1 MSPLCSSEPDG
12 PSVSPPLPHRL
23 TASMHPS
30 DPSNRLG
37 GGLTDHNQTPT
48 FPGLVG
54 HTDPSS
60 LLSYPRLGAG
70 MMAGLA
76 GATMPGLPGYP
87 SDQNPYSSLAM
98 ENFYNP
104 LANPYSIKEAGA
116 GDPSG
121 MPGAWPGSPGGLGG
135 GYYPYPDT
143 SSLAA
148 YGYGG
153 AYGLAATRKN
163 VTRESTATL
172 KAWLNEHKK
181 NPYPTKGEKIML
193 AIISKMTLTQV
204 SCWFANARRRLKKE
218 NKMTW
223 EPKNGL
229 NDEDVDVSD
238 EELEDGDNSFNRE
251 DKPSHVL
258 ENEDQ
263 RSPSW
268 VVEPGQMTNPSSGDL
283 PSSDGKL
290 IPGIPLP
297 PTKPRIWSMADL
309 AVSKSPYVGCG

>member
-1 MSPLCSSEPDG
+1 MPSWSS
-12 PSVSPPLPHRL
+12 
-23 TASMHPS
+23 
-30 DPSNRLG
+30 
-37 GGLTDHNQTPT
+37 GGL
-48 FPGLVG
+48 
-54 HTDPSS
+54 
-60 LLSYPRLGAG
+60 A
-70 MMAGLA
+70 
-76 GATMPGLPGYP
+76 AT
-87 SDQNPYSSLAM
+87 A
-98 ENFYNP
+98 
-104 LANPYSIKEAGA
+104 
-116 GDPSG
+116 
-121 MPGAWPGSPGGLGG
+121 
-135 GYYPYPDT
+135 GYYPYDT

-238 EELEDGDNSFNRE
+238 EEEGDNSFTRE
-251 DKPSHVL
+251 EKPNALGKKATNFAIRILVGKPASHNSAVY
-258 ENEDQ
+258 
-263 RSPSW
+263 
-268 VVEPGQMTNPSSGDL
+268 SSNDNCPNNGF
-283 PSSDGKL
+283 
-290 IPGIPLP
+290 
-297 PTKPRIWSMADL
+297 
-309 AVSKSPYVGCG
+309 